1 VNQQVF
7 IAFQGRKM
15 TDPNLEPKSLLEV
28 IQTDLDSKLVSRAK
42 DLSANGLAVAFLE
55 FEADVLRFW
64 AFEFGVLKVQYDS
77 SPTFATCTI
86 TRPEGSDLQLLAEL
100 FGVPEQGKAVEQL
113 LLRKRGLGF
122 LNETQRLEI
131 LLGLLGLADK

>member
-1 VNQQVF
+1 MNQQVF
-7 IAFQGRKM
+7 IVFQGQRII
-15 TDPNLEPKSLLEV
+15 DSSLEPQSLLEV
-28 IQTDLDSKLVSRAK
+28 IQTDVNSKLVARAK
-42 DLSANGLAVAFLE
+42 ALSVDGLAVAFLE
-55 FEADVLRFW
+55 FESDVLRFW
-64 AFEFGVLKVQYDS
+64 AFVHGKLKVQYDS

-122 LNETQRLEI
+122 LNESQRLEI